1 MSLDAYHH
9 LIGGAIAAGAVV
21 GALVAFVNSWRV

>member
-1 MSLDAYHH
+1 MSLQAALT
-9 LIGGAIAAGAVV
+9 LIGSAVPAGLTV